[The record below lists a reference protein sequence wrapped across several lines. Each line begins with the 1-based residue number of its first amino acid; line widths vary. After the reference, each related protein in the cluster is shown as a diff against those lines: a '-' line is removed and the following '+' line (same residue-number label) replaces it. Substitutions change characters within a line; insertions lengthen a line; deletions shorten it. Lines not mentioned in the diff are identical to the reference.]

1 MYLLLLVFGAVLG
14 VAGAVLTIAG
24 VSLRDGS
31 VDAGILTP
39 GTVATVG
46 GVLLIGL
53 GLDYELYSGSSKCWR
68 HGRCR
73 GRCRYRI

>member
-31 VDAGILTP
+31 VDAGILAAADT
-39 GTVATVG
+39 GYQT
-46 GVLLIGL
+46 
-53 GLDYELYSGSSKCWR
+53 D
-68 HGRCR
+68 
-73 GRCRYRI
+73 

>member
-39 GTVATVG
+39 GIVATVG
-46 GVLLIGL
+46 VF
-53 GLDYELYSGSSKCWR
+53 S
-68 HGRCR
+68 
-73 GRCRYRI
+73 